1 MLRTKQILPWLL
13 LAALLLSACNGPSSI
28 QPTTTPSATET
39 PAAPPTPTPLPTE
52 TPVPPRMLLST
63 GSSTGQTLLDGAR
76 PLVSSAAQSAGFL
89 LEERDSI
96 QATDL
101 TSEVRAV
108 VLLSAPADLPGLLSA
123 APGAQ
128 FVVVSDSDL
137 PAAGNLTVLRVQPT
151 HQAFIAGLVSVL
163 LSTDWRAAGLIPA
176 EAPLVQQAFQNG
188 GRYFC
193 GTCYPGWPLALYYPI
208 VGPAAPADAA
218 GWSASATDL
227 FDNGKAEVFFL
238 SPEASTNEVTTY
250 LTGLTQFTEIVKIVG
265 TGDPIPGMESQWAAS
280 VRFDVPTAL
289 ETILPGV
296 LAGQAAGTVNVPV
309 KVTDV
314 NASLLSPAR
323 QDLVNAALAEL
334 AAGNVL
340 AESVA
345 P

>member
-1 MLRTKQILPWLL
+1 MLRTKQIFSLL
-13 LAALLLSACNGPSSI
+13 ILGALLLGACNSPLAP
-28 QPTTTPSATET
+28 QATVTPSPTET
-39 PAAPPTPTPLPTE
+39 PAVPPTPTLPPTE
-52 TPVPPRMLLST
+52 TPLPPRLLLST
-63 GSSTGQTLLDGAR
+63 GSSAGQPLLDSAR

-89 LEERDSI
+89 LEERESI
-96 QATDL
+96 QAADL
-101 TSEVRAV
+101 TSEVRVV
-108 VLLSAPADLPGLLSA
+108 VLLSAPADLTGLLSA

-128 FVVVSDSDL
+128 FVVVSGSDL
-137 PAAGNLTVLRVQPT
+137 PAADNLTVLRVQPT
-151 HQAFIAGLVSVL
+151 HQAFIAGLISVL

-176 EAPLVQQAFQNG
+176 ETPVVQQAFQNG

-208 VGPAAPADAA
+208 VAPAAPVDAA

-238 SPEASTNEVTTY
+238 SPEAATNEVITY
-250 LTGLTQFTEIVKIVG
+250 LTGLVQFTEIVKIVG

-296 LAGQAAGTVNVPV
+296 LAGQSAGTVNVPV
-309 KVTDV
+309 SVTDV
-314 NASLLSPAR
+314 NPALLSPAR

-340 AESVA
+340 PESI

>member
-13 LAALLLSACNGPSSI
+13 LAALLLSACTGPSSL
-28 QPTTTPSATET
+28 QPTATPSATEP
-39 PAAPPTPTPLPTE
+39 PAATVTPTLPPTE
-52 TPVPPRMLLST
+52 TPVPPRMFLSP
-63 GSSTGQTLLDGAR
+63 GSSAGQSLLDSTR

-101 TSEVRAV
+101 TNDVRAV
-108 VLLSAPADLPGLLSA
+108 VLLSAPADFPGLLSA

-151 HQAFIAGLVSVL
+151 HQAFIAGLISVL

-176 EAPLVQQAFQNG
+176 ETPVVQQAFQNG

-208 VGPAAPADAA
+208 VSPAAPADAA

-238 SPEASTNEVTTY
+238 SPEASTNEVITY

-265 TGDPIPGMESQWAAS
+265 AGDPIPGMESQWAAS

-296 LAGQAAGTVNVPV
+296 LAGQSAGTVNVPV
-309 KVTDV
+309 KVTDI

-323 QDLVNAALAEL
+323 QDLVNTALAEL